1 MLVRTGKDGRSIMMK
16 LAVREFSVFSDRI
29 NLLLILYLIIFYGV
43 RIIARFFITLIG
55 NNVILVYQFRLL
67 IDN

>member
-29 NLLLILYLIIFYGV
+29 NLLLILYLIIFFMVLG
-43 RIIARFFITLIG
+43 
-55 NNVILVYQFRLL
+55 LL
-67 IDN
+67 RVFL